1 MAVRSTFSHL
11 NFQNCFPDTDLDAVV
26 GTDESVVAVD
36 DVAVVESYDFAVAVV
51 ESYDFAV
58 AGCICL
64 AADTDAAAVAVA
76 VGYA

>member
-36 DVAVVESYDFAVAVV
+36 DVAVAV

-64 AADTDAAAVAVA
+64 AADTDAVA